1 MLRAENHKTTRQSEV
16 SVLKLFPMKWLR
28 AENVVGRTNQMAPCW
43 KVTTV
48 RAESVVKN
56 STCWKCRQKQHM
68 LKVSSETARAESVV
82 KTARAESVD
91 RKK

>member
-1 MLRAENHKTTRQSEV
+1 
-16 SVLKLFPMKWLR
+16 
-28 AENVVGRTNQMAPCW
+28 MAPCW

-48 RAESVVKN
+48 RAESVAK
-56 STCWKCRQKQHM
+56 
-68 LKVSSETARAESVV
+68 TARAESVV